1 MAPANPPRRG
11 EIYWVDWDPARGS
24 EQAGLRPA
32 LVVSP
37 TARNKIMRT
46 VVVAALTRSVRD
58 DTRNG
63 RSPVTVFLPAGQP
76 LRDEGSVLC
85 FQILTASD
93 SRLQEYAG
101 RLTDEQMQAVD
112 RAIAVAFGLRPDQY

>member
-1 MAPANPPRRG
+1 M
-11 EIYWVDWDPARGS
+11 
-24 EQAGLRPA
+24 
-32 LVVSP
+32 
-37 TARNKIMRT
+37 
-46 VVVAALTRSVRD
+46 
-58 DTRNG
+58 
-63 RSPVTVFLPAGQP
+63 
-76 LRDEGSVLC
+76 LC